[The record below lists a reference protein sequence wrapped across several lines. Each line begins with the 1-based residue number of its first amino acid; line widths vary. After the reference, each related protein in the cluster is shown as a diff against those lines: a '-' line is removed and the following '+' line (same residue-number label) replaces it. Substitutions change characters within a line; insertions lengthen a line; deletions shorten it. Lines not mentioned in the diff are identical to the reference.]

1 MTQAVTLLDCIAARL
16 SGTLPQSTP
25 YINVISIG
33 WLHFGVEL
41 QHPENTEPVLIFGP
55 VLGMG
60 RAVDHA
66 MLARKTYTA
75 MTAQFDALRKRATD
89 AEQVAINANQS
100 ARDANTARLTAQE
113 TVLSQQRTITRMHSD
128 ILRLRT
134 TVEKLNSKNLSVV
147 PLQSAPNQHPKQ
159 RHGAAR

>member
-1 MTQAVTLLDCIAARL
+1 MTQVTTTLLDCIAARL

-41 QHPENTEPVLIFGP
+41 QHPGTEPVLIFGP

-60 RAVDHA
+60 RAVDQA

-89 AEQVAINANQS
+89 AEQVATHANQA

-113 TVLSQQRTITRMHSD
+113 TVLSQQRTITRMHDD

-134 TVEKLNSKNLSVV
+134 TLQNLNSKNLSVV